1 MELAVDHRTP
11 LLSAAPSRS
20 DVARRTRSG
29 QSEALQQVLAELGE
43 RVKPITLARERT
55 LPVAAP
61 FDRLLPDEGLVR
73 GRVLSCRGV
82 ADTSLAFGLIRDA
95 LAQGAWGALVDVS
108 TFGADAASEFGIPLE
123 RIVRV
128 ETGAA
133 EAESTAGVGAVAS
146 WIDVMGAAVD
156 GFDVVVTT
164 VPAEVRS
171 ARSPAAVRKLATRV
185 QQKGAIVVVLG
196 ESGALTSDL
205 VFSTERTEWSGVTEG
220 AGHLRSRI
228 IHVVAGGRRLP
239 VSRNVSLLVDATSG
253 RAVCSLAPAPT
264 IGSVSGT
271 RATVDIVDMAEESS
285 ERDPQAEL
293 LAEMADSLA
302 ATTDP
307 DAGLRGLDS
316 DASDRRLAG

>member
-11 LLSAAPSRS
+11 SLSAAPSRS
-20 DVARRTRSG
+20 GVDRSTCSQ
-29 QSEALQQVLAELGE
+29 QSEALRNVLAELGE
-43 RVKPITLARERT
+43 RVKPVTLARERT

-61 FDRLLPDEGLVR
+61 FDRLLPDEGMVR

-95 LAQGAWGALVDVS
+95 LVEGAWGALVDVA

-123 RIVRV
+123 RIVRI

-133 EAESTAGVGAVAS
+133 DAERVAGVGAVAS

-164 VPAEVRS
+164 VPAELRG

-185 QQKGAIVVVLG
+185 QQKGAVVVVLG
-196 ESGALTSDL
+196 ESGALSSDL
-205 VFSTERTEWSGVTEG
+205 VMSTERAEWIGVGQG
-220 AGHLRSRI
+220 AGHLRSRVV
-228 IHVVAGGRRLP
+228 HVVAGGRRLP
-239 VSRNVSLLVDATSG
+239 VSRKVSLLVDATSG
-253 RAVCSLAPAPT
+253 RVACSLAPVPS
-264 IGSVSGT
+264 IGP
-271 RATVDIVDMAEESS
+271 DIIDLAEESTS

-293 LAEMADSLA
+293 LAEMTDSLVA
-302 ATTDP
+302 VTGTSADTGT
-307 DAGLRGLDS
+307 GTGSLDS
-316 DASDRRLAG
+316 DDHDRRLAG

>member
-20 DVARRTRSG
+20 DVDRRTHSG
-29 QSEALQQVLAELGE
+29 KSEALQQVLAELGE

-61 FDRLLPDEGLVR
+61 FDRLLPDEGMVR

-95 LAQGAWGALVDVS
+95 LAEGAWGALVDVG

-133 EAESTAGVGAVAS
+133 EAERTTGVGAVAS

-164 VPAEVRS
+164 VPAELRG
-171 ARSPAAVRKLATRV
+171 ARSPAAVRKLVTRV

-196 ESGALTSDL
+196 ESGALNCDL
-205 VFSTERTEWSGVTEG
+205 VLSTGHTEWTGVTQG
-220 AGHLRSRI
+220 AGHLRSRV
-228 IHVVAGGRRLP
+228 IHVEAGGRRLP
-239 VSRNVSLLVDATSG
+239 VSRHVSLLVDATSG
-253 RAVCSLAPAPT
+253 RAVCSLAPAPAV
-264 IGSVSGT
+264 GSTSRT
-271 RATVDIVDMAEESS
+271 ESTVDIVDMAQESS

-293 LAEMADSLA
+293 LAEMAGSLA
-302 ATTDP
+302 AATDP
-307 DAGLRGLDS
+307 GVGIGGLDS
-316 DASDRRLAG
+316 DDSDHRLAG